1 MTDNISNNSNN
12 SINNNKKKIR
22 RNKKLLF
29 EKERNEI
36 LLKLIDIINF
46 NYDNSI
52 LFVQLQNNIQLKN
65 YLNQI
70 SNDIKKF
77 YRCSSWGY
85 FVSLNNHEIPDEITL
100 LKAIFK
106 DHGYTIFSK
115 DITTQYNNIK
125 KRYTK
130 LFFTK

>member
-1 MTDNISNNSNN
+1 MADINTDKSDNSD
-12 SINNNKKKIR
+12 KKKIR

-29 EKERNEI
+29 DKERNEI
-36 LLKLIDIINF
+36 LEQLIKLINF
-46 NYDNSI
+46 NIDNSI
-52 LFVQLQNNIQLKN
+52 LFVQLQDNSELKK
-65 YLNQI
+65 YLNDNI
-70 SNDIKKF
+70 DGIKKY

-85 FVSLNNHEIPDEITL
+85 FVSLNNNEKGDEIVL

-106 DHGYTIFSK
+106 DHGYVIFSK
-115 DITTQYNNIK
+115 DITYEYNNVK